1 MQWTDRIGRRLR
13 LRDLHLLMAVAR
25 AGSMAQAARE
35 LAISQP
41 VVSQTIADLERTL
54 GIRLLDRTPHGVE
67 PTLYGRALL
76 KRGIVIFDE
85 LRESVKE
92 LEFLADP
99 TAGELRIGC
108 TDAIIAGVLPVIITR
123 LRRRHPRV
131 TFNLTQ
137 VQTGSALYEEL
148 RQRNVD
154 LIIGR
159 MMMPLKEGDLAAQ
172 VLFDDQ
178 PLVVSG
184 LHSRWA
190 RRRRI
195 EMAELID
202 ETWSLPRP
210 DTVAGAL
217 VAEAFRACGLEVPR
231 AHVISNSSS
240 MHYALVMSGQF
251 LAMPPASTIWFGGKR
266 LPIKILPVKLPAVAG
281 PMGIITLKS
290 RTISSV
296 VQLFIN
302 CAREVTAT
310 LAKRG
315 ARGAT
320 T

>member
-41 VVSQTIADLERTL
+41 VVSQTIADLERTI

-202 ETWSLPRP
+202 ETWS
-210 DTVAGAL
+210 
-217 VAEAFRACGLEVPR
+217 
-231 AHVISNSSS
+231 
-240 MHYALVMSGQF
+240 
-251 LAMPPASTIWFGGKR
+251 
-266 LPIKILPVKLPAVAG
+266 
-281 PMGIITLKS
+281 
-290 RTISSV
+290 
-296 VQLFIN
+296 
-302 CAREVTAT
+302 
-310 LAKRG
+310 
-315 ARGAT
+315 
-320 T
+320 